1 MNSATIHIDLN
12 DDYVLSDLSTIR
24 DESFPVYYFE
34 VIEGDNIR
42 FVINAGQYKDE
53 IMDILQKANA
63 VQSVK
68 PLPDSQLL
76 ITKRSSGVLPIIR
89 DNHATLR
96 KMTKFEGTHRTFNI
110 VVSDRETIKEI
121 IGELEDLGTVQ
132 LEQLRPVGKPTSI
145 LSARQS
151 EVLELAYNE
160 GYFDWPRRTDA
171 ETLANQL
178 GITHATFLEHVRK
191 SESKILGEILNNEL
205 PNQNSITSHR

>member
-12 DDYVLSDLSTIR
+12 DDYVLSELSTIR

-34 VIEGDNIR
+34 VIEEDKIR
-42 FVINAGQYKDE
+42 FVINAGQYENE

-63 VQSVK
+63 VQSVES
-68 PLPDSQLL
+68 LLDSQLL

-89 DNHATLR
+89 NNHAKLR

-110 VVSDRETIKEI
+110 VVFDREKIKKI
-121 IGELEDLGTVQ
+121 IGELEDLGTVR
-132 LEQLRPVGKPTSI
+132 LEQLRPVGKPTSV
-145 LSARQS
+145 LSTRQS
-151 EVLELAYNE
+151 EVLEFAYNE

-178 GITHATFLEHVRK
+178 EITHATFLEHIRK
-191 SESKILGEILNNEL
+191 SEYEILSGIFDDDL
-205 PNQNSITSHR
+205 PEQRNITSQK